1 MAKEKTRMIR
11 RALRHI
17 ILGSSLFV
25 FASLVSTSQTFAQA
39 GIAYVNGEPITS
51 RQVEQRMKIS
61 GALFRKPLSR
71 EAAIQEM
78 IDDRVKITE
87 GKRLGMR
94 VTPAALEE
102 LMQRFAS
109 NNRQSPAQFEQNL
122 IRAGI
127 DPDAVR
133 DKLTGEVIWTE
144 LLRIRSRN
152 NNISNAELN
161 AELERRVAKGESK
174 VTDYV
179 VRQVVFVV
187 PSGVNPGQREREA
200 NAARGRFTDCETGV
214 EYMRTLRDVAIK
226 ERIGR
231 TSTDLSKGTADLLAK
246 TPTGRLTAP
255 FRSEQ
260 GIEMLAVCEKNERED
275 RLILRN
281 KIEQEM
287 LTKSTTGSSAQ
298 FLSELKSKV
307 QISR

>member
-1 MAKEKTRMIR
+1 MSHGNYST
-11 RALRHI
+11 LRYAACLGI
-17 ILGSSLFV
+17 IVINATLAPMGPAIAQSSV
-25 FASLVSTSQTFAQA
+25 AS
-39 GIAYVNGEPITS
+39 VNGEPITS
-51 RQVEQRMKIS
+51 RQVEQRMKVS
-61 GALFRKPLSR
+61 GSLFRKPLSR
-71 EAAIQEM
+71 EAAVAEM
-78 IDDRVKITE
+78 IEDRVKITE

-102 LMQRFAS
+102 MMQRFAS

-122 IRAGI
+122 VRAGI

-133 DKLTGEVIWTE
+133 DKLTAEVIWTE

-161 AELERRVAKGESK
+161 AELDRRVAKGESK

-187 PSGVNPGQREREA
+187 PSGINPGQREREA
-200 NAARGRFTDCETGV
+200 NAARARFTDCESGV

-231 TSTDLSKGTADLLAK
+231 TSSDLSKGTADLLSK
-246 TPTGRLTAP
+246 TPVGRLTAP
-255 FRSEQ
+255 FRTEQ
-260 GIEMLAVCEKNERED
+260 GVEMLAVCEKNERED
-275 RLILRN
+275 KLILRN

-287 LTKSTTGSSAQ
+287 TAKSTTGSSAQ
-298 FLSELKSKV
+298 YLNDLKTKV
-307 QISR
+307 VISR